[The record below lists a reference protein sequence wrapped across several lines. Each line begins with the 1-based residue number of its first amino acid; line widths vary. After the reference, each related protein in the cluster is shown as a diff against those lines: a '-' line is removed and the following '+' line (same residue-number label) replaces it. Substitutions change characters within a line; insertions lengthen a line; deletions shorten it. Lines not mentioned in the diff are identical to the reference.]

1 MKQQASTKCSPS
13 HRSFLVSPPDRWYH
27 YLVEAVRFPQ
37 RNSLLERVCI
47 RFIAALLV
55 AVGLATAVPMQ
66 AASSDTR
73 DLHEGNRSKASST
86 PYRSAHDE
94 RIRRANDRA
103 LAIISPSPQA
113 TTAVSPSPQTSI
125 YSASWTSS
133 QATLAYSL
141 FFGVLGVGIFL
152 LIALVR
158 KDYRLATTPVIPPVM
173 TPSEDELQFQT
184 ASLNDLRH
192 GVVPHYYH
200 LSDFLPNKG
209 EIVIWAFHGVR
220 HYRVE
225 THSQWIGGSTGLNVR
240 VVRGLWIHSGAS
252 HGHKVEY
259 SSVNSEIGTLVFTNT
274 ALCFVGPNS
283 VRIPFSHILALNTYS
298 DGIGLHTD
306 YASNS
311 NQIFGDMHTDNV
323 TFFMAAV
330 SLLHKNSL

>member
-1 MKQQASTKCSPS
+1 M
-13 HRSFLVSPPDRWYH
+13 
-27 YLVEAVRFPQ
+27 
-37 RNSLLERVCI
+37 
-47 RFIAALLV
+47 V
-55 AVGLATAVPMQ
+55 AVGMAATGTVQ

-73 DLHEGNRSKASST
+73 DLHDKNKTKASST
-86 PYRSAHDE
+86 SNRVAHDE

-103 LAIISPSPQA
+103 LAVLSPSPQA
-113 TTAVSPSPQTSI
+113 TSALSASPQASVS
-125 YSASWTSS
+125 SASWTSS
-133 QATLAYSL
+133 EATLAYSL
-141 FFGVLGVGIFL
+141 FFGVVGLGIFL

-158 KDYRLATTPVIPPVM
+158 KDYRLATTPVIPPATTLPPEEV
-173 TPSEDELQFQT
+173 QFQT
-184 ASLNDLRH
+184 ASLNDLGH
-192 GVVPHYYH
+192 GVIPHYYH

-220 HYRVE
+220 HYRVK
-225 THSQWIGGSTGLNVR
+225 THSQWVGRSAGLNVR

-252 HGHKVEY
+252 HGHRVEH
-259 SSVNSEIGTLVFTNT
+259 SSVNSEVGTLVFTNI

-311 NQIFGDMHTDNV
+311 KQIFGDMHTDNV
-323 TFFMAAV
+323 AFFKAAV